1 METIGVNVQ
10 FDESDDDQDQE
21 DMYGE
26 ERMEEEESEGEST
39 DEEME
44 AQRHAIQ
51 AAAVSNPVLIF
62 SLSHYTASFVI
73 ISLYMYMLGAC

>member
-1 METIGVNVQ
+1 MTDDTMETIGVNVQ
-10 FDESDDDQDQE
+10 FDESDDDGDNE

-26 ERMEEEESEGEST
+26 ERTHQADLSGEDST

-51 AAAVSNPVLIF
+51 AAAAV
-62 SLSHYTASFVI
+62 SLS
-73 ISLYMYMLGAC
+73 ISQLALSTV